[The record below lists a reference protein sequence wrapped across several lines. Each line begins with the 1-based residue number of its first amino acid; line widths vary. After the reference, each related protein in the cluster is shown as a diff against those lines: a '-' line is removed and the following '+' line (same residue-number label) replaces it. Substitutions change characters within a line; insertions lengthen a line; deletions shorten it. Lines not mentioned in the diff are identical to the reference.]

1 MKKNSKKGF
10 TLIEL
15 LAVIVIL
22 GILLTIATTAVIK
35 NINKSKENARYVA
48 AKELVKFAEAYM
60 SVKNTNEVTV
70 SSLYDEGYLESN
82 STNPITGKNDLISY
96 KEYITIYKSNYFK
109 LQEKDCN
116 KCNSSLSI
124 NANKLKASAS
134 NDDNISIETKIRM
147 FDGYAIAYDVDKDGK
162 IDSDKKESDSIKQ
175 TMEKELK
182 SDEIIVYDKTN
193 GKYIVTNNLYLESDK
208 KTTTDVTTKS
218 TSYESDKKTTT
229 DVTTKSTSDENNS
242 QKNEEKEDSKN
253 SVDYKKIL
261 ENIIAWQKRQQAQQK
276 EKEESQKNNSETTTT
291 VQKQESSLEKLLKLL
306 FEGAKKSYDAIQDL
320 KNKKVEGENSPI
332 LTLKYEEV
340 YLEKGVTLEKQ
351 ASNLLEKIGAT
362 AYDKKDGD
370 ITSKIKVSY
379 YMPIFD
385 SNAKIYY
392 EVTNSDGVTSTIS
405 QKVIL
410 IKPTKIDWRS
420 INIPQGEDL
429 EDDLVWN
436 NIKIMDYID
445 GSILSKVVDSKKATI
460 DYCVDENGNH
470 NDELCV
476 NTNKLG
482 TYYAKYFYKN
492 SIGMEATAVGK
503 INVIE
508 KTTITF
514 NNETDYIKIGSSIEK
529 LLNTDWYTATS
540 ITDGDVTSD
549 VKVKEVSSTT
559 SNTLFDEKLT
569 EPGNITV
576 TYYVKDSLG
585 TFTTTH
591 NVVVA
596 NYPSIALSDEN
607 KTLNFPRSYK
617 VNVQKDII
625 EKGLGP
631 VATDELYGDLTDKI
645 TYSYK
650 ELLGYIKYS
659 VTNDVGATST
669 IIQHIKLVDEPII
682 KFKSKLNK
690 FSGEFEISDT
700 IYMKKNQDLLN
711 YDDLYKFS
719 VKMSFLDL
727 INPLSFTKNNFSPY
741 IVNNTIL
748 SHNDPNVKID
758 LCSTAEGNHDDSK
771 CLNLGESGR
780 YYVKY
785 TYSVTAGDTYATG
798 SSVRPVVI
806 VDPPKIEF
814 EEDVLYIDYKKIGH
828 HILST
833 FLKYKDPF
841 DSNGVLVSIEKSY
854 SAISLKDGYLTYK
867 VKIDS
872 SNVESKPGRYQAK
885 YSVTDSLG
893 QTTEVMRDVII
904 YSEPVLYV
912 DGQEVN
918 GTLYYKEISKNEFH
932 IPTVQAYDVVDGD
945 ITYKIE
951 KTGDYGLQTRINNME
966 DNSYSCYKTCSYEY
980 YNPVSYTVSS
990 STGKK
995 TSILIMYVDKE
1006 SYALYTQCQNEYYQC
1021 ISNKKGEN
1029 LKNWILNPWTSIISD
1044 AANKGSDSIKKI
1056 QDILE
1061 SSFELF
1067 EDDSD
1072 IEFEESLDYDYSY
1085 YEDDNEGY

>member
-1 MKKNSKKGF
+1 MKKRSKKGF
-10 TLIEL
+10 TLVEL

-48 AKELVKFAEAYM
+48 AKELVEFAEAYM

-70 SSLYDEGYLESN
+70 SSLYDEGYLEDN

-96 KEYITIYKSNYFK
+96 KDYITVYKSNYFK
-109 LQEKDCN
+109 LQKKDCN
-116 KCNSSLSI
+116 KCNSSLSV

-134 NDDNISIETKIRM
+134 NDNISIETKIRM

-162 IDSDKKESDSIKQ
+162 IDSDKKESGSIKQ
-175 TMEKELK
+175 TIEKELN
-182 SDEIIVYDKTN
+182 SNEIIVYDKAN
-193 GKYIVTNNLYLESDK
+193 GKYIVTNDLYLESDK
-208 KTTTDVTTKS
+208 KTTTSEKTTAA
-218 TSYESDKKTTT
+218 EKTTT
-229 DVTTKSTSDENNS
+229 DEKTTAVEKTTTDENNS
-242 QKNEEKEDSKN
+242 QETEEKKN
-253 SVDYKKIL
+253 SIDYKKIL
-261 ENIIAWQKRQQAQQK
+261 ENIIAWQKRQQEQQK
-276 EKEESQKNNSETTTT
+276 QKEESQKEESQKNNFETTTT

-306 FEGAKKSYDAIQDL
+306 FEGAKKSYDAIQEL
-320 KNKKVEGENSPI
+320 KNKKGESKNGPI

-351 ASNLLEKIGAT
+351 TSDLLEKIGAT

-370 ITSKIKVSY
+370 ITSKVEVSY
-379 YMPIFD
+379 YMPIFA

-392 EVTNSDGVTSTIS
+392 SVTNSDGITSTIS

-410 IKPTKIDWRS
+410 IEPTEIYWRS
-420 INIPQGEDL
+420 VNIPQGENL
-429 EDDLVWN
+429 EDDLIRN
-436 NIKIMDYID
+436 HIKIRDYID
-445 GSILSKVVDSKKATI
+445 GSMLSKIADSKKATI
-460 DYCVDENGNH
+460 DYCVDKNGVH

-476 NTNKLG
+476 NTNKPG
-482 TYYAKYFYKN
+482 VYYAKYSYKN
-492 SIGMEATAVGK
+492 SLGMEAFAVGK
-503 INVIE
+503 INVVE

-514 NNETDYIKIGSSIEK
+514 NNDTDYIKIGSSVKE

-540 ITDGDVTSD
+540 ITDGDVTK
-549 VKVKEVSSTT
+549 KVKIKEVYSTA
-559 SNTLFDEKLT
+559 SKSLFDEELT
-569 EPGNITV
+569 EPGDVTV
-576 TYYVKDSLG
+576 TYYVEDSLG
-585 TFTTTH
+585 TFTATH
-591 NVVVA
+591 NVVVV
-596 NYPSIALSDEN
+596 NYPSIELSDEN
-607 KTLNFPRSYK
+607 KTLNFPKNYK
-617 VNVQKDII
+617 LNVQKDII

-669 IIQHIKLVDEPII
+669 IIQHIKRVNEPII
-682 KFKSKLNK
+682 KFKSHINT
-690 FSGEFEISDT
+690 FAGEYEFSDT
-700 IYMKKNQDLLN
+700 AYMMKNQDLLN
-711 YDDLYKFS
+711 DANLYNFF

-727 INPLSFTKNNFSPY
+727 TNSLSFTKNNFSPY
-741 IVNNTIL
+741 IVDNTIL
-748 SHNDPNVKID
+748 SHKDPNVKID

-771 CLNLGESGR
+771 CLNSGESGR
-780 YYVKY
+780 YYIKY
-785 TYSVTAGDTYATG
+785 TYSVIAGDTSVTG
-798 SSVRPVVI
+798 SSIRSVVV
-806 VDPPKIEF
+806 VDPPTIEF
-814 EEDVLYIDYKKIGH
+814 EEDVLYIDYKKLDH
-828 HILST
+828 HFLKT

-841 DSNGVLVSIEKSY
+841 DSDGNLVSLEKSY
-854 SAISLKDGYLTYK
+854 SAKSLKDGYITYK
-867 VKIDS
+867 VKIDT

-893 QTTEVMRDVII
+893 QTTEVMRNVII
-904 YSEPVLYV
+904 YSNPVLYV
-912 DGQEVN
+912 DGQEVS
-918 GTLYYKEISKNEFH
+918 GTVYYKEISKNEFH

-951 KTGDYGLQTRINNME
+951 KTGDYNLQTKINDME
-966 DNSYSCYKTCSYEY
+966 DNTYSCYKTCSYEY
-980 YNPVSYTVSS
+980 YEPVSYTVSS

-1006 SYALYTQCQNEYYQC
+1006 SHDLYTQCQDEYYEC
-1021 ISNKKGEN
+1021 ISNKKSEN
-1029 LKNWILNPWTSIISD
+1029 LKNWILKPWIDIINDLKEKS
-1044 AANKGSDSIKKI
+1044 SDSINKI
-1056 QDILE
+1056 QDVLE

-1072 IEFEESLDYDYSY
+1072 IEFEESLDSDYSY